1 MLTHV
6 RRLSWKEE
14 FLLLTQ
20 VLVQL
25 GISPETAADAC
36 KVEHNLSEEPF
47 EKNQSTYRWR
57 ELSSETDLTA

>member
-25 GISPETAADAC
+25 GISPEIAAADAC

-47 EKNQSTYRWR
+47 EKIKAH
-57 ELSSETDLTA
+57 TAGGNCPLKPI